1 MCHSGGLH
9 HREPCPPSQPTTAA
23 SAWKTLR
30 VERTQRPP
38 SNNHSPSQQPAPAN
52 QASAVRVPDVTGP
65 HRPTSRPGY
74 APAVSCWARVFQRS
88 IGPWWPRFIHRG
100 PVHER
105 ATKYFVTGAPSFKKR
120 GLPLLL
126 SKPQEPT
133 AALHSSTNNHK
144 CCAPPSFVCLCWAAR
159 GIAIFGMTGPG
170 RRRTKGAGPVTPK

>member
-105 ATKYFVTGAPSFKKR
+105 ATKYFVTGAPSLPCSKNGGFLCYLVNHSSLPPR
-120 GLPLLL
+120 CTPPPTITSAVRPLPLSVSAGPLAGLL
-126 SKPQEPT
+126 F
-133 AALHSSTNNHK
+133 L
-144 CCAPPSFVCLCWAAR
+144 
-159 GIAIFGMTGPG
+159 G
-170 RRRTKGAGPVTPK
+170 RRGPEGGAPKEPGQ